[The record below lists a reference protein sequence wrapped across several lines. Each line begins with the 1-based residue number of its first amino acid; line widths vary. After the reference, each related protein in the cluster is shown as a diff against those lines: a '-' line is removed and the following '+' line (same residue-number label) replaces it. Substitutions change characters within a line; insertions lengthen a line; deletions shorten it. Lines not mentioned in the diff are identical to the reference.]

1 MIMYAQLAGQDKSKG
16 VLSII
21 FSYDVEADAQEHG
34 MTVDDYLRRTLELN
48 PQFERVY
55 CR

>member
-16 VLSII
+16 VSSII
-21 FSYDVEADAQEHG
+21 LSYDVEADAEQQG
-34 MTVDDYLRRTLELN
+34 MTVDEYLRKTLELN